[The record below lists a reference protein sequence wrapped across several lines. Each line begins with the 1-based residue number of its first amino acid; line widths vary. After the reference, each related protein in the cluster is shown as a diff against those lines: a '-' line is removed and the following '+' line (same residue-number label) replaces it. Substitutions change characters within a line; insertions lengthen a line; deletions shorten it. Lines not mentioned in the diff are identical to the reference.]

1 MSAAGQ
7 VFPWRRLMFL
17 GLGLLR
23 LAPRDFWALTLRELS
38 AALGEGTSPFERARL
53 DEMMKEF
60 PDHGG
65 E

>member
-1 MSAAGQ
+1 
-7 VFPWRRLMFL
+7 MFL

-38 AALGEGTSPFERARL
+38 AALGEGTSPLERARL